1 MVVFD
6 ERLLHPQSAGTT
18 MHNAK
23 KIKDDIIA
31 QGHHVDNETLRQTYI
46 LPNFE
51 KGNQTISSIRR

>member
-1 MVVFD
+1 
-6 ERLLHPQSAGTT
+6 

-31 QGHHVDNETLRQTYI
+31 EGHHVDNETLRQTYI

-51 KGNQTISSIRR
+51 KGKSSTFSTWKLFVANG

>member
-1 MVVFD
+1 
-6 ERLLHPQSAGTT
+6 

-31 QGHHVDNETLRQTYI
+31 EGHHVDNETLRQTYI

-51 KGNQTISSIRR
+51 KGKS